1 MFENDTK
8 YACLLQRGDTPLHI
22 AIRFRDKKV
31 SELLLRNPKDGRLLY
46 KPNRDGD
53 TPYNIDCNHQKGIL
67 TQIFGASKLN
77 IFVWI
82 LCGMI
87 DRGKWLWLWG
97 ESVDCKKRWDVYICL
112 PMWSIYILF
121 LRLFYQKVSE
131 QIFYFEKWYSM
142 SFPLSDWQL
151 PVLFI
156 WGNYEW
162 LLCQICHIFL
172 NWKRV
177 RIMRENF
184 ELELT
189 IICILLGR
197 VGKTPLGSPS
207 CTNVTRQ
214 KHQCL
219 DYNICN

>member
-121 LRLFYQKVSE
+121 LRLFYRKVSE
-131 QIFYFEKWYSM
+131 QIFWKVIFHVIS
-142 SFPLSDWQL
+142 
-151 PVLFI
+151 I
-156 WGNYEW
+156 EW
-162 LLCQICHIFL
+162 LATAYIIYLGQLWVIAVSNLPYF
-172 NWKRV
+172 
-177 RIMRENF
+177 
-184 ELELT
+184 LELKTSQSYAWKLWARTNHNLHTVRKSGENT
-189 IICILLGR
+189 IRFSFL
-197 VGKTPLGSPS
+197 
-207 CTNVTRQ
+207 
-214 KHQCL
+214 
-219 DYNICN
+219 Y